1 MSSPAGVNSVFSKY
15 VTAHAAAFSG
25 DGSVLQ
31 PRSCQRE
38 EAITSQPLPRHLY
51 LVWAGLVLVA
61 AAASAGALDGAL
73 PPPEGPE
80 LGLAAED
87 GGAFGALVPEFE
99 MSVSMPTTRERVE
112 VGGSDFER
120 YSTMSSNLTVSSE
133 GDVFSAYVMVTSF
146 LDYPFVSHVGTV

>member
-87 GGAFGALVPEFE
+87 GGALGALVPELE

-133 GDVFSAYVMVTSF
+133 EDVFSAYVMVTSF
-146 LDYPFVSHVGTV
+146 LDYPFVSHGGTV